1 MMDVQVRPYR
11 DAKDECFGDC
21 GLPDADKPDYEKGW
35 DEQMDEESQ
44 LGELTEEDYEAKL
57 GESTEIINFNGLMT
71 LFEEAAHNGKMTE
84 YVISQIMM
92 GYAPQTLGIGYE
104 VQLVDWVYNPDP
116 TNYVVVSSKETVPLD
131 MAAPLVVAAKGHWC
145 LFLRKENLKMFLEPA
160 VIDDQLGVIS
170 DGALSGT
177 IAEVEYAGYTA
188 LGGKV
193 SLSGRIGIVEG
204 RGRLCVHIKTG
215 ELQMMETPE
224 KGWMFVEEKR
234 LEGGRI
240 ETTIPSLH
248 AWAEEKGIPIVSA
261 SATSITLKTPKAK
274 TLGKNIDKWDFFN
287 VEIEEDTLLVSY

>member
-1 MMDVQVRPYR
+1 MDVQIRPYR

-35 DEQMDEESQ
+35 DEQMESQ
-44 LGELTEEDYEAKL
+44 FEELTEEDYEARL
-57 GESTEIINFNGLMT
+57 GESTEIINFNGKMT

-84 YVISQIMM
+84 YVMSQIMM
-92 GYAPQTLGIGYE
+92 GYAPHTLGIGYE
-104 VQLVDWVYNPDP
+104 VQLVDWVFNPDP
-116 TNYVVVSSKETVPLD
+116 ANYVVVSSKETVPLD

-160 VIDDQLGVIS
+160 VIDDQLEVIS
-170 DGALSGT
+170 DGALSGK
-177 IAEVEYAGYTA
+177 IAEVEYAGYTVDIV
-188 LGGKV
+188 G
-193 SLSGRIGIVEG
+193 LSGRTGVVGG
-204 RGRLCVHIKTG
+204 RGRLCVHVKTG

-224 KGWMFVEEKR
+224 KGWMFAEEKL
-234 LEGGRI
+234 LEGSRI

-248 AWAEEKGIPIVSA
+248 AWAEEKGIPIVSV